1 MSFVDQNTG
10 MYMPVAPAY
19 GGGNSG
25 YGFGNC
31 GDSMWWFVLLILAMN
46 GGWGNGWGNNAGGAI
61 PYMMNSNTNSD
72 VQRGFEH
79 QSVMSSLGDIS
90 SNMCNGFA
98 AAESSNNA
106 RQIANMQ
113 QQFAQQTAITGGLN
127 TLSAQL
133 SQVGALVQS
142 ENCEDR
148 NAMNQGFRNLTL
160 ENNMNTQ
167 RIIDSNNAGF
177 QGIQNKLCQLEMDG
191 IKRDYENRITLLQ
204 NALDEARL
212 QNQNARF
219 DMSQTGQTS
228 TIQAGQR
235 ALANEIE
242 QYVRPQPMPA
252 YIVQNPNGCNCG
264 NSYNY
269 GCV

>member
-1 MSFVDQNTG
+1 
-10 MYMPVAPAY
+10 
-19 GGGNSG
+19 
-25 YGFGNC
+25 
-31 GDSMWWFVLLILAMN
+31 
-46 GGWGNGWGNNAGGAI
+46 
-61 PYMMNSNTNSD
+61 
-72 VQRGFEH
+72 
-79 QSVMSSLGDIS
+79 
-90 SNMCNGFA
+90 
-98 AAESSNNA
+98 
-106 RQIANMQ
+106 
-113 QQFAQQTAITGGLN
+113 
-127 TLSAQL
+127 
-133 SQVGALVQS
+133 
-142 ENCEDR
+142 
-148 NAMNQGFRNLTL
+148 MNQGFRNLTL

-242 QYVRPQPMPA
+242 HYVRPQAMPA

-264 NSYNY
+264 NGYNY